1 MSVSTVSVE
10 DQGFRWGLGVF
21 ESLRVKKGVAL
32 FHQMHLENITE
43 AADALGLPMPEVELW
58 KKAPEGEG
66 VWRWYLTPQA
76 QLTSWE
82 AGEPVLPES
91 YSLSLSPFIVQRA
104 SWEAR
109 YKTLSYLLRYQAR
122 KEVGTDEAV
131 LLNENGVLASASMA
145 NLFWVKD
152 GCLNT
157 PSLECGCREG
167 VLRRWIE
174 ESWAGKFYEGAF
186 FPADLLEADEVFVT
200 NSRIGVM
207 PISTYGGRILELGSV
222 TKELQAQHQETVM
235 RELGVKKKEL

>member
-1 MSVSTVSVE
+1 
-10 DQGFRWGLGVF
+10 
-21 ESLRVKKGVAL
+21 
-32 FHQMHLENITE
+32 
-43 AADALGLPMPEVELW
+43 
-58 KKAPEGEG
+58 
-66 VWRWYLTPQA
+66 
-76 QLTSWE
+76 
-82 AGEPVLPES
+82 LPES